1 MATTTNLRG
10 HFDLSRVLTFNDAGL
25 GQRILSGRRLGLRLG
40 GGSGLLNGRRG
51 FSFRHHCSGFIPL
64 PGQVRRFPAEY
75 TSRLSIKY
83 DYHIKYYSGRI
94 NTYKLD
100 RTTVTIGAPRIL
112 AMSTSPA
119 SAGASSCASTAAAS
133 SVAAAKGSVL
143 P

>member
-1 MATTTNLRG
+1 MATTTTLRG

-25 GQRILSGRRLGLRLG
+25 GQRSLSGRRLGLRLR
-40 GGSGLLNGRRG
+40 GGSGLLSGRRG
-51 FSFRHHCSGFIPL
+51 FFHHRRSGFIPL

-75 TSRLSIKY
+75 TNRLSIKY

-100 RTTVTIGAPRIL
+100 WTTVTIGAPRIL

-119 SAGASSCASTAAAS
+119 SAGASSCASVAAAS
-133 SVAAAKGSVL
+133 SVAAAVGSVL